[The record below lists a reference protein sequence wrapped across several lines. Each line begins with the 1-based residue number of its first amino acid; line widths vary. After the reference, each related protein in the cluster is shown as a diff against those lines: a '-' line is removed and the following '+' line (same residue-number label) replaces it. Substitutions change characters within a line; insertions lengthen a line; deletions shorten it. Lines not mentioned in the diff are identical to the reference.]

1 MSIGGQLKQLIK
13 NSLERQKEETIPKPG
28 RGDHPVGGGVSRP
41 RICID
46 MSMRCDSFF
55 ILEGGS
61 AVFFLALRTVDCPCY
76 CCVVVGVYKGF
87 QLSNTVGF
95 NCLAERVGALGS

>member
-1 MSIGGQLKQLIK
+1 M
-13 NSLERQKEETIPKPG
+13 
-28 RGDHPVGGGVSRP
+28 SRP

-76 CCVVVGVYKGF
+76 CCVVVRVYKGF

-95 NCLAERVGALGS
+95 NCLVERVGALGS